1 MLTPDFVRF
10 IPPARSDD
18 AALELSQLL
27 RQLSQRFDE
36 CFREQI
42 YRAQRAR
49 RKKPLR
55 MAEKPHTYGPQS
67 KLPEEFYG
75 RLAPRGRR

>member
-10 IPPARSDD
+10 IPPAQSDE

-42 YRAQRAR
+42 RRAQRAR
-49 RKKPLR
+49 RKKRLR
-55 MAEKPHTYGPQS
+55 LGEGRRRYAPQS
-67 KLPEEFYG
+67 KLSDELHGWP
-75 RLAPRGRR
+75 ASRGRR